1 MARALAATGGAPMAE
16 IVPTEAAEAVPE
28 RLRALYSA
36 HATAVVTRLRRLSG
50 APEMARDL
58 AQDAF
63 VVAMRRLH
71 EVPDDPPPVAWI
83 HRIAFN
89 LLRDHR
95 RSARR
100 RTRLLSMFQRKS
112 AGQPALVGQGPTP
125 TPSLAANLEAAL
137 AKLDDDKRDAF
148 VLRIVEGL
156 SLEDTAKILDTTVQT
171 VSYRTKKAEQ
181 IVRRHFEG
189 DPS

>member
-1 MARALAATGGAPMAE
+1 MAE
-16 IVPTEAAEAVPE
+16 IVPDDAAEAVPE

-36 HATAVVTRLRRLSG
+36 HATAVVTRLRRLTG
-50 APEMARDL
+50 DPELARDL

-71 EVPDDPPPVAWI
+71 EVPDDPPPAAWI

-95 RSARR
+95 RSRRR
-100 RTRLLSMFQRKS
+100 RTRLLSMLRRKTT
-112 AGQPALVGQGPTP
+112 GHPALVGQGPTP
-125 TPSLAANLEAAL
+125 TPSLAANLDAAL
-137 AKLDDDKRDAF
+137 TELDQDKRDAF

-156 SLEDTAKILDTTVQT
+156 SLDEAAQILGTTVQT
-171 VSYRTKKAEQ
+171 VSYRTKKAEE